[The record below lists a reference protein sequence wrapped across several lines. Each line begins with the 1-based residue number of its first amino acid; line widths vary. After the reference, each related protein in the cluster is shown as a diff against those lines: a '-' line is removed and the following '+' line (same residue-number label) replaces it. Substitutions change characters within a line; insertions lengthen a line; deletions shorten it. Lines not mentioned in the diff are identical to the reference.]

1 MKSFH
6 LQELL
11 METRSLFWVLVS
23 QLVSLNENIIYENLS
38 NKFNKRHN
46 LILLDRL
53 KNGQRAAQNFTFSL
67 YLSEIENSLGYSA
80 L

>member
-1 MKSFH
+1 M
-6 LQELL
+6 
-11 METRSLFWVLVS
+11 S

-53 KNGQRAAQNFTFSL
+53 KNGQRAAQNFKFLL

>member
-11 METRSLFWVLVS
+11 METGSLFWVLVS

-53 KNGQRAAQNFTFSL
+53 KNGQRAAQNFKFLL

>member
-38 NKFNKRHN
+38 NKFNKWHN

>member
-1 MKSFH
+1 M
-6 LQELL
+6 
-11 METRSLFWVLVS
+11 S

>member
-1 MKSFH
+1 
-6 LQELL
+6 

-38 NKFNKRHN
+38 NKLNKWHN

>member
-1 MKSFH
+1 
-6 LQELL
+6 

-38 NKFNKRHN
+38 NKFNKWHN

>member
-1 MKSFH
+1 
-6 LQELL
+6 
-11 METRSLFWVLVS
+11 METGSLFWVLVS

-53 KNGQRAAQNFTFSL
+53 KNGQRAAQNFKFLL

>member
-11 METRSLFWVLVS
+11 METGSLFWVLVS

>member
-11 METRSLFWVLVS
+11 METGSLFWVLVS

-38 NKFNKRHN
+38 NKFNKWHN

>member
-1 MKSFH
+1 
-6 LQELL
+6 

>member
-11 METRSLFWVLVS
+11 METGSLFWVLVS

-38 NKFNKRHN
+38 NKFNKWHN

-53 KNGQRAAQNFTFSL
+53 KNGQRAAQNFKFLL